1 MGGISIGRSI
11 AVVLV
16 ALLMMNFIDQLL
28 GGILLQ
34 ALAGAPITD
43 QASFEK
49 AFNRPVVA
57 GLVVVTH
64 AMSALL
70 SGYVLAKLA
79 GSHEVQHAAATAA
92 LATVAYL
99 AASAAPNMMV
109 PPMWVRVA
117 MIAVTPPALMAG
129 AYVRGQAR
137 IIRMEREQS

>member
-1 MGGISIGRSI
+1 MLRSVL
-11 AVVLV
+11 VVLV

-34 ALAGAPITD
+34 AVAGAPITD
-43 QASFEK
+43 QASFDA
-49 AFNRPVVA
+49 AFDRPVVA

-79 GSHEVQHAAATAA
+79 GSHEVQHAVATAV
-92 LATVAYL
+92 LATVAAL

-117 MIAVTPPALMAG
+117 MMAVTPPALIAG

-137 IIRMEREQS
+137 AVRAEQGQQ

>member
-1 MGGISIGRSI
+1 MGDVSIGRSI

-34 ALAGAPITD
+34 AMAGAPITD
-43 QASFEK
+43 QASFD
-49 AFNRPVVA
+49 AAIGRPVVA

-70 SGYVLAKLA
+70 SGYVLGKLA
-79 GSHEVQHAAATAA
+79 GSHEVQHAVATAA
-92 LATVAYL
+92 LATVASL
-99 AASAAPNMMV
+99 AAAAAPNMMV

-117 MIAVTPPALMAG
+117 MMAVTPPALIAG

-137 IIRMEREQS
+137 SIRAEQG